1 MTLSL
6 KSSVVHHLHFQ
17 FYSPAYSVLL
27 CFPWHFK
34 KLLIDTVCLQNKKNQ
49 LYFKVVLWWVR
60 LANCVFSFLCWG
72 TYHCSWRSKIRMPV
86 SDAMPLK
93 LKKEQSS
100 QVGWNPDISSNVK
113 GGKEITEDKIKV
125 KILACWIIYFSLFWF
140 WEMIS
145 SPHKFILCW
154 AGKKSQKGKWWVPV
168 AQKCRG

>member
-1 MTLSL
+1 MTLAACTFRHAWFTLHSWESQDIVSLFFFFFFAFNIMTLSL
-6 KSSVVHHLHFQ
+6 KSSIVHHLHFQ

-100 QVGWNPDISSNVK
+100 QVGWNPDIFSNVRK
-113 GGKEITEDKIKV
+113 KKSLKIK
-125 KILACWIIYFSLFWF
+125 
-140 WEMIS
+140 
-145 SPHKFILCW
+145 
-154 AGKKSQKGKWWVPV
+154 
-168 AQKCRG
+168 

>member
-1 MTLSL
+1 MTLAACTFRHAWFTLHSWDSQDIVSFFFFAFKIMTLSL

-100 QVGWNPDISSNVK
+100 QVGWNPDISSNV
-113 GGKEITEDKIKV
+113 
-125 KILACWIIYFSLFWF
+125 
-140 WEMIS
+140 
-145 SPHKFILCW
+145 
-154 AGKKSQKGKWWVPV
+154 
-168 AQKCRG
+168 RGEKNHWR